1 MTLYELGKNTKKTEY
16 KVPGEVKKLFENY
29 LKAQKVIDKDTWEN
43 VSAELVIVSWLNAFG
58 ESEEYKSVMEAAK
71 EKKQNA
77 EKEADEAKKKRKA
90 EAQAKKDKAEAER
103 IEKARRR
110 LWELEHPEEA
120 AAQKKAAKEA
130 KKNAE

>member
-77 EKEADEAKKKRKA
+77 EKEADEARA
-90 EAQAKKDKAEAER
+90 AGLTPVNLGPR
-103 IEKARRR
+103 ILRCETAPAYV
-110 LWELEHPEEA
+110 LSVISYFFEL
-120 AAQKKAAKEA
+120 
-130 KKNAE
+130 